1 MNVVKRACTRLAR
14 FLVLFL
20 ISVRPLFAADSVA
33 AAKPDAA
40 GADEPSLAAWK
51 AACDRLPS
59 NRSLHGNLAPR
70 ELLPLPKFSN
80 FDIALTAFIERSKTG
95 ALAQAS
101 NWIGGRVPSDGFLD
115 STRAYFS
122 KAISPLKSA
131 IPFQP
136 FAQKLDVPSGSE
148 IFYHADFHGDIHSL
162 LRDLTWLN
170 THGYL
175 SGFKA
180 ARPNFYMIFL
190 GDYTDRG
197 AFGIEVLYTLF
208 RLKTANPDQVFLARG
223 NHEEISLQSRYG
235 FAQEARAKYGSAFDF
250 EKMFRAYDFLPVVIY
265 AGSGGNYIQCNHGGM
280 EPGFSPGKLLGGST
294 PLSFQLIGN
303 LYQQQFLAA
312 HQGWITDPD
321 SSDRASKVLRDF
333 KPEDPIN
340 PSTLGFMW
348 NDFSLLASEA
358 QFEIDPGRAFVFGQG
373 TTGYLLEAAGT
384 AGQKVQAVF
393 RGHQQS
399 PTLNPMMR
407 RLVAS
412 HGVFRH
418 WQANDS
424 SALRNAAISA
434 LEKVLEHDE
443 IRPIPPGSVWT
454 FNVSPDS
461 YYGEGCGYTFDSFGI
476 LKTATAFPEW
486 RLQVVNV
493 PVVP

>member
-1 MNVVKRACTRLAR
+1 VQKINGGNGTFKRASL
-14 FLVLFL
+14 LLFL
-20 ISVRPLFAADSVA
+20 ASISAL
-33 AAKPDAA
+33 
-40 GADEPSLAAWK
+40 LAAESFAPAKQGIATGEPALATWK

-59 NRSLHGNLAPR
+59 NRSLHGGLAPR
-70 ELLPLPKFSN
+70 ELLPLPKFSD
-80 FDIALTAFIERSKTG
+80 FEAALSGFIAQSKSG

-101 NWIGGRVPSDGFLD
+101 NWVEGQVPSHGFFD
-115 STRAYFS
+115 TTKTYFS
-122 KAISPLKSA
+122 NGNDPEKAVT
-131 IPFQP
+131 FQP
-136 FAQKLDVPSGSE
+136 FAQKLEVPAGSE

-175 SGFKA
+175 NGFTA
-180 ARPNFYMIFL
+180 ARTNFYMIFL

-197 AFGIEVLYTLF
+197 AFGVEVLYTLF
-208 RLKTANPDQVFLARG
+208 RLKTANPNQVFMARG
-223 NHEEISLQSRYG
+223 NHEEVSLQARYG
-235 FAQEARAKYGSAFDF
+235 FAHEARAKYGATFNF
-250 EKMFRAYDFLPVVIY
+250 EEMFRAYDFLPVVIY

-280 EPGFSPGKLLGGST
+280 EPGFVPGKLLDST
-294 PLSFQLIGN
+294 SALAFQLIGILN
-303 LYQQQFLAA
+303 QQQFLAS
-312 HQGWITDPD
+312 HQDWITDPN
-321 SSDRASKVLRDF
+321 SYARATKVLRDF

-348 NDFSLLASEA
+348 NDFSLLATEA
-358 QFEIDPGRAFVFGQG
+358 QFEIDPGRAFVFGQSP
-373 TTGYLLEAAGT
+373 TRYLLEKT
-384 AGQKVQAVF
+384 WTPTRKVQAVF

-424 SALRNAAISA
+424 AALLNGTIAA
-434 LEKVLEHDE
+434 LEKALEHDE
-443 IRPIPPGSVWT
+443 IRPVPAGSVWT

-461 YYGEGCGYTFDSFGI
+461 YYGEGCGYTFDTFGI
-476 LKTATAFPEW
+476 LKTAAAFADW
-486 RLQVVNV
+486 HLQVVNV